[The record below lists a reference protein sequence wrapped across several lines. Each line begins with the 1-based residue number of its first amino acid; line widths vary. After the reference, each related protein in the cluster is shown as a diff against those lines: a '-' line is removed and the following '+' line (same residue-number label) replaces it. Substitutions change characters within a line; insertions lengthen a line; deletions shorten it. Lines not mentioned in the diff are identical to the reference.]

1 VSDLKW
7 TSSIMDSDNQFEL
20 DALSAD
26 ADALSAFGTRI
37 DKLDEPLILYPAR
50 KRTVDELHNR
60 FRKIVLPMLLI
71 FSIVFLFMYTAQ
83 WWLLFPISFVFGITY
98 LHMRR
103 LHLRAVLPIIAMK
116 AEGVEIHSLHMDL
129 FIPWCELKE
138 ARPFKL
144 ALCEPLLAIVPI
156 NFNKTIAPLG
166 PIQKLTRWT
175 EAVCCSIFELF
186 GISGGPLYIL
196 ESELPLSVDEVAE
209 QLNLRRARA
218 LGLDQSIEPSR

>member
-1 VSDLKW
+1 MSDWKW
-7 TSSIMDSDNQFEL
+7 TSSTMDSDNQFEL

-50 KRTVDELHNR
+50 NRAIEGLHDR
-60 FRKIVLPMLLI
+60 FRIILPVLLVLSI
-71 FSIVFLFMYTAQ
+71 FFLFMHPAQ
-83 WWLLFPISFVFGITY
+83 WWMLFPISVMFALTY

-116 AEGVEIHSLHMDL
+116 EEGVEIHSLHMDL

-156 NFNKTIAPLG
+156 NFNKTIAQLG

-175 EAVCCSIFELF
+175 EAVCCYVFELF
-186 GISGGPLYIL
+186 GISAVPLYIL
-196 ESELPLSVDEVAE
+196 ESELPLSVAEVAE
-209 QLNLRRARA
+209 QMNLRRARA

>member
-1 VSDLKW
+1 
-7 TSSIMDSDNQFEL
+7 MDSDNQFEL

-26 ADALSAFGTRI
+26 THELSAFGTRI

-50 KRTVDELHNR
+50 KRAIEGLHDR
-60 FRKIVLPMLLI
+60 FRKIVLPGLLML
-71 FSIVFLFMYTAQ
+71 SILFLLTNPTQ
-83 WWLLFPISFVFGITY
+83 WWLILLNSLIFALIY
-98 LHMRR
+98 LYMRR

-144 ALCEPLLAIVPI
+144 SLSEPLLGIVPV

-175 EAVCCSIFELF
+175 EAVCCSILNLF
-186 GISGGPLYIL
+186 GIPGVPLYIL
-196 ESELPLSVDEVAE
+196 ESELPLSVAEVSE
-209 QLNLRRARA
+209 QMNLRRASA
-218 LGLDQSIEPSR
+218 LGLAPQRCLVDDAS

>member
-1 VSDLKW
+1 MRHNILLVL
-7 TSSIMDSDNQFEL
+7 SIF
-20 DALSAD
+20 
-26 ADALSAFGTRI
+26 
-37 DKLDEPLILYPAR
+37 
-50 KRTVDELHNR
+50 
-60 FRKIVLPMLLI
+60 
-71 FSIVFLFMYTAQ
+71 FLFMYPAQ
-83 WWLLFPISFVFGITY
+83 WWLPFPISLMFAFTY

-144 ALCEPLLAIVPI
+144 GLSEPLLEIVPI
-156 NFNKTIAPLG
+156 NFNKTIAQLG

-196 ESELPLSVDEVAE
+196 ESELPLSVAEIAE
-209 QLNLRRARA
+209 QMNLRRARA

>member
-1 VSDLKW
+1 MNSDE
-7 TSSIMDSDNQFEL
+7 QFEL
-20 DALSAD
+20 EAFPDEAGTAAS
-26 ADALSAFGTRI
+26 FGTRI
-37 DKLDEPLILYPAR
+37 DRLDEPLILYPAR

-71 FSIVFLFMYTAQ
+71 FSIFFLFMHPAQ
-83 WWLLFPISFVFGITY
+83 WWMLFAISAMFALTY

-116 AEGVEIHSLHMDL
+116 EEGVEIHSLHMDL

-186 GISGGPLYIL
+186 GISGVPLYIL

-209 QLNLRRARA
+209 QMNLRRARA

>member
-1 VSDLKW
+1 MNSD
-7 TSSIMDSDNQFEL
+7 DQFEL

-50 KRTVDELHNR
+50 NRAIDGLHDR
-60 FRKIVLPMLLI
+60 FKIIFPALLVL
-71 FSIVFLFMYTAQ
+71 SILFLFMYPAQ
-83 WWLLFPISFVFGITY
+83 WWLLFPISLMFALTY

-103 LHLRAVLPIIAMK
+103 LHSRAVLPIIAMK

-144 ALCEPLLAIVPI
+144 SLSEPLLGIVPV

-166 PIQKLTRWT
+166 PIQKTTRWT
-175 EAVCCSIFELF
+175 EAICCSVFELF
-186 GISGGPLYIL
+186 GIPGVPLYIL
-196 ESELPLSVDEVAE
+196 ESELPLSVVEVAE
-209 QLNLRRARA
+209 QMNLRRASA
-218 LGLDQSIEPSR
+218 LGLDQAIEPNR

>member
-1 VSDLKW
+1 MSDLKW
-7 TSSIMDSDNQFEL
+7 TSSIMNSDEQFEL
-20 DALSAD
+20 EAFPDETGTAAS
-26 ADALSAFGTRI
+26 FGTRI
-37 DKLDEPLILYPAR
+37 DRLDEPLILYPAR

-71 FSIVFLFMYTAQ
+71 FSILFLFMYPAQ
-83 WWLLFPISFVFGITY
+83 WWLLFPIYLLFALTY

-138 ARPFKL
+138 VRPL
-144 ALCEPLLAIVPI
+144 NLDSCEPLLGIVPI
-156 NFNKTIAPLG
+156 NFNKTIAPLR
-166 PIQKLTRWT
+166 PIQKVMRWT
-175 EAVCCSIFELF
+175 EAMCCSFLNLF
-186 GISGGPLYIL
+186 GNSIVPLYIL
-196 ESELPLSVDEVAE
+196 ESELPLSVADVAE

-218 LGLDQSIEPSR
+218 LGLDQAIGPNR